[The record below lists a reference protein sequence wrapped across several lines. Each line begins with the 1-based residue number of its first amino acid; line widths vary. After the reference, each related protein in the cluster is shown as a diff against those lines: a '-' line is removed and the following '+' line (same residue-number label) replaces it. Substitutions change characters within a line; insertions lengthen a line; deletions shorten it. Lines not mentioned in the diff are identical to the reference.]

1 MKVIFTVMDTTH
13 TEVKMRSEKI
23 YVSFSLMLKYIV
35 FLLRRT
41 FPNSF
46 IICNSHNDFDIYLQS
61 FIKWYCEMQLLLIM
75 FSVV

>member
-1 MKVIFTVMDTTH
+1 MNVIFTVMDTTH
-13 TEVKMRSEKI
+13 IVVKMRSEKI

-46 IICNSHNDFDIYLQS
+46 IICNSHNDFDTYLQS
-61 FIKWYCEMQLLLIM
+61 LIKCYC
-75 FSVV
+75 